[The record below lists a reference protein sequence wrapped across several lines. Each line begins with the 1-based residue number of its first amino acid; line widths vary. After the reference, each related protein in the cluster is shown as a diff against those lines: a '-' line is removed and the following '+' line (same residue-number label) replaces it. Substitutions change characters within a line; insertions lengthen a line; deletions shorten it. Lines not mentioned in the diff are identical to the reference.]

1 MGAFISSSRYPI
13 WSARTITFT
22 SLAVLLTSVLL
33 IFLVGDQ
40 SPLVKAELLTASMA
54 LLMFTFLS
62 CALFKG
68 VRVHKR
74 EQFPE
79 LTALEEAFKQNEN
92 ALGDVPFKAVGAA
105 DDLAGLVV
113 GLMMFVVLLVV
124 GLLLLP
130 LIMNVLW
137 VGVFMV
143 IAAAFWIVHRGL
155 RYVLV
160 YSRSTR
166 GDLGKSVWYA
176 LRYTMVYSGWL
187 FGLLAIAR
195 YWLDARTA

>member
-22 SLAVLLTSVLL
+22 SLAVLLTSVLM

-40 SPLVKAELLTASMA
+40 SPLLKVELLTAIMA

-68 VRVHKR
+68 VRVRKR
-74 EQFPE
+74 EKIPE
-79 LTALEEAFKQNEN
+79 LTAIGEAFKQNEN
-92 ALGDVPFKAVGAA
+92 MFGDVPFKAVGAA
-105 DDLAGLVV
+105 DDLAGLAV

-124 GLLLLP
+124 GLVLLP

-155 RYVLV
+155 RYVLI

-187 FGLLAIAR
+187 FALLAIAR